1 MFSSLMQPSDS
12 SGGSCSARAP
22 DYGGSGKIAYSLSPP
37 GRTLGGFCRE
47 DGAKSVHQATNLQGN
62 NRLI

>member
-12 SGGSCSARAP
+12 SGGSCPARAP
-22 DYGGSGKIAYSLSPP
+22 DYGGSGKMAYSPFPP

-47 DGAKSVHQATNLQGN
+47 DGAKSDYQAIFKVIIG
-62 NRLI
+62 